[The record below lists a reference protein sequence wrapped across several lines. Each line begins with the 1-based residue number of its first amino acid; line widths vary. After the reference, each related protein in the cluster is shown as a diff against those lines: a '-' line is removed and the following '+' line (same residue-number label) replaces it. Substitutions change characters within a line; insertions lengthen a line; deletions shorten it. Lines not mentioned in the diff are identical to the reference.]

1 MNRPAIHA
9 DSVSKQYALGGKVDQ
24 DQTFR
29 ELLTGVFTRPLRRL
43 NKLQGKL
50 EQQETFWALKGVSFE
65 INEGEV
71 VGIVGSNGAGKST
84 LLKILSRITAP
95 TEGTVRYKGRIASL
109 LEVGT
114 GFHPELSGRENIY
127 VNGAILGM
135 TKTDIRVRF
144 DEIVEFSGVGQF
156 VDMPVK
162 RYSSGMYVRLAF
174 AVAAHLEPDI
184 FLIDEVLAVGDAE
197 FQARC
202 IAKLRDVGQQGRTVI
217 FVSHNMNAIRSLC
230 TKAICLEEGE
240 IGRIGHVQ
248 EVLAYYF
255 ASTNCDQA
263 AWEAPQDDPSSGN
276 ILKAIYLENDR
287 GEIIRKI
294 AHDKCCLAI
303 IRFVAPHRE
312 RIFSLAVRIIDAMNN
327 VLFTSWD
334 SDRLRERN
342 AESGCE
348 YEESCVIPSNLLV
361 PGKYAMTVF
370 VREISYGLVRISE
383 EVSLEFTVSGQ
394 GYDIDEGRLG
404 IIAPSIQWSIRK
416 TR

>member
-1 MNRPAIHA
+1 MNRTAIRA
-9 DSVSKQYALGGKVDQ
+9 ESLSKRYALGGEVDL

-29 ELLTGVFTRPLRRL
+29 ELLTGVFTQPLRRL
-43 NKLQGKL
+43 QKLQGKSA
-50 EQQETFWALKGVSFE
+50 QQDDFWALKEISFE
-65 INEGEV
+65 VNEGEV

-95 TEGTVRYKGRIASL
+95 TEGTVCYKGRIASL

-135 TKTDIRVRF
+135 TKADIRARF

-156 VDMPVK
+156 VDTPVK

-197 FQARC
+197 FQNRC
-202 IAKLRDVGQQGRTVI
+202 IAKLRDVGEQGRTVV

-230 TKAICLEEGE
+230 TRAICIDKGK
-240 IGRIGHVQ
+240 IGRIGQVQ

-255 ASTNCDQA
+255 ASTKCDQA
-263 AWEAPQDDPSSGN
+263 AWEAPRDDSGSGK
-276 ILKAIYLENDR
+276 ILKSVHLESDR
-287 GEIIRKI
+287 GEVIRKI

-303 IRFVAPHRE
+303 IRFIAPSQE
-312 RIFSLAVRIIDAMNN
+312 RGFSIAVRIIDPMNN
-327 VLFTSWD
+327 VLFTTWD
-334 SDRLRERN
+334 SDRLGVRSAAPGR
-342 AESGCE
+342 E
-348 YEESCVIPSNLLV
+348 YEESCEIPSNLLV
-361 PGKYAMTVF
+361 PGKYAMRVF
-370 VREISYGLVRISE
+370 VRETSYGLVRIAE

-404 IIAPSIQWSIRK
+404 IVAPPIEWSIR
-416 TR
+416 R